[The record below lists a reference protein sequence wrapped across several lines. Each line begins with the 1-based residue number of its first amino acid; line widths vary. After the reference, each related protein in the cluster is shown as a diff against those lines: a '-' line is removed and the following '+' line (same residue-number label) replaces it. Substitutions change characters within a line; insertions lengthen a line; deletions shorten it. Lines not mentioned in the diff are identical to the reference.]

1 MKEYIRLCRPRHYMK
16 NILLFAPL
24 VFGAS
29 LSSFWLVLL
38 AFCGFSLLCSAVYV
52 FNDLHD
58 RKADANHP
66 VKRNR
71 PLASGTVTP
80 AAAVR
85 LMAGLL
91 IVGGILTVFSCRL
104 HPAALVIPV
113 IYLVLNFFYTM
124 RLKHVVL
131 ADVAVLAAGY
141 FLRLFL
147 GAQISGILISPWMY
161 LVVLSISLFLGFGK
175 RLGERRNTGTAARH
189 SLEKY
194 NDGFLEGCLNVFGA
208 TALVFYSLWASSA
221 ETMVLCGS
229 YMLWSVP
236 LAILIYLRYRW
247 LLDNASGG
255 DPVDVILGDIP
266 LLLMGGLYGVYIL
279 LVNFG
284 FLPPL

>member
-1 MKEYIRLCRPRHYMK
+1 MKDYIRLCRPHHYLK
-16 NILLFAPL
+16 NVLLFAPL
-24 VFGAS
+24 VFGAA

-38 AFCGFSLLCSAVYV
+38 AFCSFSLLCSAVYV

-58 RKADANHP
+58 RKADAKHP

-71 PLASGTVTP
+71 PLASGAVSP
-80 AAAVR
+80 SAAIQ
-85 LMAGLL
+85 LMIVLL
-91 IVGGILTVFSCRL
+91 LLGGVLTVISCRFQ
-104 HPAALVIPV
+104 PAALLIPL
-113 IYLVLNFFYTM
+113 IYLILNVLYTL
-124 RLKHVVL
+124 RLKNVVL
-131 ADVAVLAAGY
+131 ADVVVLAAGY

-175 RLGERRNTGTAARH
+175 RLGERRSTGTAARQ

-194 NDGFLEGCLNVFGA
+194 NDRFLEGCLNVFGA
-208 TALVFYSLWASSA
+208 TAIVFYSLWASSA
-221 ETMVLCGS
+221 ETMALCGS
-229 YMLWSVP
+229 YMLLSVP

-247 LLDNASGG
+247 LLDGESGG
-255 DPVDVILGDIP
+255 DPMDVIIGDPP